1 MLSNDNAKIKDL
13 KLQLERD
20 NNYFRTNKNVVIYA
34 FSVPFVIPLLL
45 SLSLDSSGA
54 PCMLTFVVF

>member
-20 NNYFRTNKNVVIYA
+20 NNYFRTKIK
-34 FSVPFVIPLLL
+34 
-45 SLSLDSSGA
+45 
-54 PCMLTFVVF
+54 MW